1 MAGAYT
7 GSTFIP
13 PLFGLIANRG
23 AGIGFYPF
31 FILGFA
37 LLLLLMTELL
47 NRAVDKKKIQ
57 KS

>member
-13 PLFGLIANRG
+13 PLFGLIARRYT
-23 AGIGFYPF
+23 GIGFYPF
-31 FILGFA
+31 FILGFT

-47 NRAVDKKKIQ
+47 NRSVDKRK
-57 KS
+57 